1 MTTFTRDIIFRRVRN
16 LKILTGKHGFNT
28 LAGSVVLANVWSVN
42 LTLSVSLAHVVL
54 QVDV

>member
-1 MTTFTRDIIFRRVRN
+1 MTTFTRDTIFRRVRN